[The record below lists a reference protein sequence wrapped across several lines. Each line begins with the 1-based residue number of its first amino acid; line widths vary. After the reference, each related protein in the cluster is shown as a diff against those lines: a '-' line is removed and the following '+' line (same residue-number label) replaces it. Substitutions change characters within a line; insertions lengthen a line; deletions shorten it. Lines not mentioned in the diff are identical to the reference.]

1 MNNTK
6 QLVDNSGFKLQILEL
21 IENSRHLIESKI
33 SLIQNVINSIKEE
46 NEMILEKCIYLF
58 I

>member
-6 QLVDNSGFKLQILEL
+6 QLVDNSSFKLQILEL

-33 SLIQNVINSIKEE
+33 SIIQNAINGLKEE
-46 NEMILEKCIYLF
+46 NEIIFEKCIYF